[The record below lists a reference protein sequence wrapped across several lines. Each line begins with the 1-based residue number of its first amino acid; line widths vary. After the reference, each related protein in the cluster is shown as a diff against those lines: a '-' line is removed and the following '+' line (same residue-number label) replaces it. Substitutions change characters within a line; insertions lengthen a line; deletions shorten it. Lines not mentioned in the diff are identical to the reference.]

1 MGLAPAPLL
10 LGLGPQELWILL
22 AVVVLIFGAKK
33 LPELARGSG
42 QALRIFKAET
52 KELKE
57 ADKAQQS
64 DPAATATPAAF
75 RLERSKPPDV
85 ASTWW
90 ICPDAWACCRG
101 LRGSA
106 RSGICGAL

>member
-10 LGLGPQELWILL
+10 LDLGPQELWILL

-57 ADKAQQS
+57 ADKAEQS
-64 DPAATATPAAF
+64 DPAARATTEGVESP
-75 RLERSKPPDV
+75 R
-85 ASTWW
+85 T
-90 ICPDAWACCRG
+90 
-101 LRGSA
+101 GSDD
-106 RSGICGAL
+106 

>member
-1 MGLAPAPLL
+1 MAPELIAPML
-10 LGLGPQELWILL
+10 LGLGAQEMWILL

-57 ADKAQQS
+57 GDKVDSEEVTDVETKPA
-64 DPAATATPAAF
+64 DPA
-75 RLERSKPPDV
+75 S
-85 ASTWW
+85 
-90 ICPDAWACCRG
+90 
-101 LRGSA
+101 
-106 RSGICGAL
+106 